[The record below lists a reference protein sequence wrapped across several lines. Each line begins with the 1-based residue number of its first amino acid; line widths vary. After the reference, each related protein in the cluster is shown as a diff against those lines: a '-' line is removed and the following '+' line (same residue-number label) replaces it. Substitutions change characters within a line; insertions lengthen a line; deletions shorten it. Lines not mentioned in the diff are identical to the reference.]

1 MRDLTVGSE
10 TKAILFFSFPLMAG
24 NLLQQMYNI
33 VDTIIVGQC
42 LGENALAAVGAAYS
56 FMVLLTS
63 VLLGLCMGCGVVFS
77 YFYGAQRNA
86 SLQASFYMAFVW
98 VGAIAA
104 AMMAVAFLFLPAIL
118 DVLQTPQ
125 AVFAL
130 QMQYLQ
136 VILLGLPAVFFYNY
150 AAAVLRSMGN
160 SVWPLIAL
168 AVSAVLNIGLDILF
182 VLPLKM
188 GVAGAAWATVIA
200 QGVSAVVLWVYL
212 LRTSPDMRAAL
223 GKRVWDK
230 GLFAQLRHHSVWTS
244 IQQSIMNF
252 GILMVQGLVNR
263 FGVAAMA
270 GFAAAVKVDG
280 FAYMPMQDFGNAFPT
295 YVAQNRGAGKPERVR
310 SGLRKAVLCVTLF
323 GACISALVV
332 CLARPLVGVFLQP
345 TETQAIAV
353 GMQYLHTVA
362 PFYCLIGYLFL
373 FYGLYRGVG
382 RAGVSVVLT
391 MISLG
396 TRVALA
402 YALAAIP
409 AVGLAGVWWAVPI
422 GWALA
427 DAVGLALALRRR
439 TARETAES
447 ASADGR
453 R

>member
-10 TKAILFFSFPLMAG
+10 TKAILFFSFPMMAG

-77 YFYGAQRNA
+77 YFYGAKEKK

-98 VGAIAA
+98 VGGIAA
-104 AMMAVAFLFLPAIL
+104 GMMALAFAFLPAIL
-118 DVLQTPQ
+118 GFLQTPQ
-125 AVFAL
+125 AVFAME
-130 QMQYLQ
+130 MQYLQ
-136 VILLGLPAVFFYNY
+136 IILLGLPAVFFYNY

-160 SVWPLIAL
+160 SLWPLIAL

-182 VLPLKM
+182 VLPLQM
-188 GVAGAAWATVIA
+188 GVAGAAWATIIA
-200 QGVSAVVLWVYL
+200 QAVSAIVLWIYL
-212 LRTSPDMRAAL
+212 LRTSSDMRTAL
-223 GKRVWDK
+223 RERAWKREVF
-230 GLFAQLRHHSVWTS
+230 GQLRHHSIWTS

-310 SGLRKAVLCVTLF
+310 SGLRKAVMCVTLF
-323 GACISALVV
+323 GACISILVV
-332 CLARPLVGVFLQP
+332 CLARPLIGIFLQP
-345 TETQAIAV
+345 TETEAIAV
-353 GMQYLHTVA
+353 GVQYLHTVA

-373 FYGLYRGVG
+373 FYGFYRGAG

-391 MISLG
+391 VISLG

-402 YALAAIP
+402 YALAAVP
-409 AVGLAGVWWAVPI
+409 AIGLAGVWWAVPI

-427 DAVGLALALRRR
+427 DAVGLGIACWRRPER
-439 TARETAES
+439 KTKEVPIHEDR
-447 ASADGR
+447 
-453 R
+453 

>member
-10 TKAILFFSFPLMAG
+10 TKAILFFSFPMMAG

-77 YFYGAQRNA
+77 YFYGAKEKK

-98 VGAIAA
+98 VGGIAA
-104 AMMAVAFLFLPAIL
+104 GMMALAFAFLPAIL
-118 DVLQTPQ
+118 GFLQTPQ
-125 AVFAL
+125 AVFAME
-130 QMQYLQ
+130 MQYLQ
-136 VILLGLPAVFFYNY
+136 IILLGLPAVFFYNY

-160 SVWPLIAL
+160 SLWPLIAL

-182 VLPLKM
+182 VLPLQM
-188 GVAGAAWATVIA
+188 GVAGAAWATIIA
-200 QGVSAVVLWVYL
+200 QAVSAIVLWIYL
-212 LRTSPDMRAAL
+212 LRTSSDMRTAL
-223 GKRVWDK
+223 RERAWKREVF
-230 GLFAQLRHHSVWTS
+230 GQLRHHSIWTS

-280 FAYMPMQDFGNAFPT
+280 FAYMPMQDFDNAFPT

-310 SGLRKAVLCVTLF
+310 SGLRKAVMCVTLF
-323 GACISALVV
+323 GACISILVV
-332 CLARPLVGVFLQP
+332 CLARPLIGIFLQP
-345 TETQAIAV
+345 TETEAIAV
-353 GMQYLHTVA
+353 GVQYLHTVA

-373 FYGLYRGVG
+373 FYGFYRGAG

-391 MISLG
+391 VISLG

-402 YALAAIP
+402 YALAAVP
-409 AVGLAGVWWAVPI
+409 AIGLAGVWWAVPI

-427 DAVGLALALRRR
+427 DAVGLGIACWRRPER
-439 TARETAES
+439 KTKEVPIHEDR
-447 ASADGR
+447 
-453 R
+453 